1 LVIRIQHNLKK
12 AITLLLIFLSINL
25 IAQEKT
31 FIKEYTYNAS
41 DIDSKVSSR
50 ASAINEVKKLL
61 LSEVG
66 VYIESESI
74 LTTSDVG
81 EEFSQDFV
89 ENITTIVAGVT
100 RLEVLD
106 ETWNGEVYWMK
117 ASITVDLK
125 SVKESLKRIIADKS
139 KVEELR
145 ETKRKLRETE
155 KELTRIKKEFENINQ
170 ENSKRVVDEYNSKIN
185 ELSALEWHN
194 SGYEKA
200 IYGDAKGALL
210 DFSNA
215 IELDPNYALAY
226 YNRGISRGKLGDKV
240 GSVQD
245 YTRAIE
251 LDPKHSSAYHGR
263 GNSKAILGD
272 HKGAILDFTKT
283 IELDPQNAN
292 AYGSMGASKY
302 VLGDHKGAILDFTK
316 TIELDP
322 QNANAYG
329 IRGIIKL
336 IFDDID
342 GACLDW
348 IRAGELGDDKAD
360 DLIREHCQ

>member
-1 LVIRIQHNLKK
+1 MIS
-12 AITLLLIFLSINL
+12 LSINL

-50 ASAINEVKKLL
+50 ATAINEVKKLL

-106 ETWNGEVYWMK
+106 ETWNGEKFWMK

-125 SVKESLKRIIADKS
+125 SVKQSLKRIIADRQ
-139 KVEELR
+139 KVEELK

-155 KELTRIKKEFENINQ
+155 KELARIKKEFEHSDA
-170 ENSKRVVDEYNSKIN
+170 ENSQGVADEYNLKID
-185 ELSALEWHN
+185 ELSALEWFDN
-194 SGYEKA
+194 GYEKA
-200 IYGDAKGALL
+200 ISGDYKGAIE
-210 DFSNA
+210 DFTKA
-215 IELDPNYALAY
+215 IELVPKYAPAY
-226 YNRGISRGKLGDKV
+226 DYRGNTKGRLGDYR
-240 GSVQD
+240 GAIQD
-245 YTRAIE
+245 FTKAIE